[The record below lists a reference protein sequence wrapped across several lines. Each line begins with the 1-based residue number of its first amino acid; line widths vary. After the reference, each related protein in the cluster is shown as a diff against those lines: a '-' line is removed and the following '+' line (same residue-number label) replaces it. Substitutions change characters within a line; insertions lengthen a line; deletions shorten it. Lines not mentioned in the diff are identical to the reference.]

1 MLNKLKTAKR
11 KNVMNKEIADKAVEF
26 LKDNKISFLETYVSN
41 IEIVDPKIAVF
52 TAGMSG
58 AGKTE
63 YAQDRKQ
70 KEPFLLHIDTD
81 EIRNFFAFVGYNGQN
96 ADLFQRPASRGVHTL
111 FDEAI
116 KCGYSI
122 ILDSNFAD
130 FDLAERNIARLI
142 KRGYLVSINYIYD
155 EPIKCAEYASIRES
169 VTNRRVPMD
178 VVYRSLK
185 ASFETT
191 LKTKI
196 LFGESVVLNLFHRK
210 DDKEYANISA
220 QDFFE
225 ILKDE
230 IKAQLCKLK

>member
-1 MLNKLKTAKR
+1 
-11 KNVMNKEIADKAVEF
+11 MNKEIADKAIEF
-26 LKDNKISFLETYVSN
+26 LRNNKTSFLATYASN
-41 IEIVDPKIAVF
+41 IEVVEPKIAVF

-81 EIRNFFAFVGYNGQN
+81 DIRNFFAPVGYNGQN

-130 FDLAERNIARLI
+130 FDLAERNITRLI

-155 EPIKCAEYASIRES
+155 EPTKCAEYASIRES
-169 VTNRRVPMD
+169 VTSRKVPIE
-178 VVYRSLK
+178 VVHSSLK
-185 ASFETT
+185 ASFRTT

-196 LFGESVVLNLFHRK
+196 LFDDSVVLNLFHRK
-210 DDKEYANISA
+210 YDKEYANISA
-220 QDFFE
+220 KEFFE
-225 ILKDE
+225 ILKGE
-230 IKAQLCKLK
+230 IKA